1 MGDDE
6 IMMFHSPT
14 LKVEYLRGKN
24 SPLLWTLKFCIVAEY
39 PVFQQLMGI

>member
-14 LKVEYLRGKN
+14 LKVEYLRGKTV
-24 SPLLWTLKFCIVAEY
+24 LFYGL
-39 PVFQQLMGI
+39 